1 MPDIEKIKREGV
13 NLNLNQIAWQG
24 YGAVKPD
31 DFYRLKTLGVCGQRN
46 AVGETYFFLRVKVPF
61 GQVKPVQL
69 QTLADLTERYG
80 RGWGHLT
87 TRQGIEIHS
96 VQLEDI
102 PTIFAELE
110 KVGLTTKASCGDTI
124 RNVVTCAHTGETP
137 VALTNCNG
145 KKTSGPLFDVRP
157 WALLVQNHFLEL
169 GPENLNLPRKMNV
182 YLTGCPNCIGH
193 ARINDLGLVGTVRR
207 KADGGYEP
215 GFALWVGGGLGA
227 NPRLAHQL
235 RAFLAFDE
243 VLPAL
248 EAVVRLYMDNG
259 SRRSRAGAK
268 LKFLIEEWGMGR
280 FNSEFERYFAEI
292 KPRFQMVNLPRQT
305 LPKKSNIIELKRNG
319 SFRNRTDQK
328 TEISVNIEGGEIKS
342 EQLRALAD
350 LVNLFG
356 EGYAYFT
363 KEQNICFKNLDA
375 DEAIRLEIALEAA
388 GFNVEGAGRIDDVL
402 SCPGTA
408 FCQIAVTPSL
418 NTASQLRKQLHQLIR
433 DKHLPHEAQKLRIH
447 ISGCPNSCAQHQI
460 ADIGLAG
467 TRVHTRTPGQSGFGY
482 QLFLGGNLE
491 STGRLGLL
499 VHHGIPE
506 EEIYTTIEEILHYYV
521 QERQPSENFSS
532 YVQRIG
538 QEQWEQRLQPT
549 TMLVQ
554 V

>member
-1 MPDIEKIKREGV
+1 MPDVEKIKREGV
-13 NLNLNQIAWQG
+13 SLNLSQVAWQG
-24 YGAVKPD
+24 YNAVKPD

-46 AVGETYFFLRVKVPF
+46 AVGESHFFLRVKVPF
-61 GQVKPVQL
+61 GQVKPTQL

-87 TRQGIEIHS
+87 TRQGIELHS
-96 VQLEDI
+96 VQLEAV

-137 VALTNCNG
+137 VAFTNCNAN
-145 KKTSGPLFDVRP
+145 KRVVGPLFDVRP

-169 GPENLNLPRKMNV
+169 GPENLNIPRKMNV

-193 ARINDLGLVGTVRR
+193 ARINDLGLVGTARR
-207 KADGGYEP
+207 KADGSYEQ

-259 SRRSRAGAK
+259 SRKSRAGAK

-280 FNSEFERYFAEI
+280 FNSEFERYFAQI
-292 KPRFQMVNLPRQT
+292 KPRFQLMSLPRQI
-305 LPKKSNIIELKRNG
+305 LSQKKSNPIENKRNT
-319 SFRNRTDQK
+319 SSKILNTTEQK
-328 TEISVNIEGGEIKS
+328 VEVSVNIEGGEIKAA
-342 EQLRALAD
+342 QLRALAD

-363 KEQNICFKNLDA
+363 KEQNICFKNLDSI
-375 DEAIRLEIALEAA
+375 EAEKLQTALEAA
-388 GFNVEGAGRIDDVL
+388 NFVVKGAGRIDDVL

-418 NTASQLRKQLHQLIR
+418 DTAAQLRRQLQQLIQAKQLPEEVQS
-433 DKHLPHEAQKLRIH
+433 LRIH

-467 TRVHTRTPGQSGFGY
+467 TRVHIKAAGQSGFGY
-482 QLFLGGNLE
+482 QLFLGGSLE
-491 STGRLGLL
+491 GTGRLGLL

-506 EEIYTTIEEILHYYV
+506 EQIGAAISEVLHYYA
-521 QERQPSENFSS
+521 QERHPSDTFST
-532 YVQRIG
+532 YANRVG
-538 QEQWEQRLQPT
+538 QEQWEQRLFQ
-549 TMLVQ
+549 LV
-554 V
+554 